1 MWLHEQFNI
10 YDHWTYMS
18 CTRMYAEMH
27 LQVLPP
33 RILRSGTCKYR
44 HIHCQARVIMLGI
57 TIMKRLNQVISILN
71 QRSWDLHV
79 LAGNRTWAVG
89 GEHYSKELLEQR
101 IDSYLVHLHT
111 SLRQSKYLQ
120 LFRALYKADLQYLS
134 YDRDFYREDSSF
146 SLYFDLIKSKSCLG
160 LMTIQRYHPAIL
172 DLYASET
179 IG

>member
-1 MWLHEQFNI
+1 
-10 YDHWTYMS
+10 
-18 CTRMYAEMH
+18 
-27 LQVLPP
+27 
-33 RILRSGTCKYR
+33 
-44 HIHCQARVIMLGI
+44 
-57 TIMKRLNQVISILN
+57 
-71 QRSWDLHV
+71 
-79 LAGNRTWAVG
+79 VG
-89 GEHYSKELLEQR
+89 GKHYSKELLEQR